1 MRKAVIAIA
10 CLTTLVT
17 SGLAHAQGWPSKPI
31 KIVSPFAPGGPT
43 DTLARPVAEHLGKVL
58 GQPVTIENRP
68 GAGSTLGGV
77 AVAKAEPDG
86 YTILFG
92 TNSAFS
98 IGPALYAKAGYTGAS
113 FAPIILVGESPM
125 VLCVSIKSGV
135 NSVAELV
142 DAARKAP
149 EAFSFASVGVA
160 TSTHLLGERFNQVAG
175 LKMAHVPYRGSAPA
189 MNDIVGGQVQ
199 VFFDVASSALP
210 NAQANNLKVIMVLD
224 SKRHP
229 LLPGAPTS
237 AEAGYA
243 DFIGTFWGGMAAPAG
258 TPQPIIDRLNKEV
271 NELIKT
277 PEFVKLLANLTFS
290 PVGGTP
296 ARLGE
301 QMERETRFWK
311 EIGDRAGIRVD

>member
-1 MRKAVIAIA
+1 MKKAVAIIAGWA
-10 CLTTLVT
+10 LLCGA
-17 SGLAHAQGWPSKPI
+17 GLAQAQSWPTKPI
-31 KIVSPFAPGGPT
+31 KIVSPFAAGGPT

-68 GAGSTLGGV
+68 GAGSTLGGI

-98 IGPALYAKAGYTGAS
+98 IGPALYAKAGYSAAS
-113 FAPIILVGESPM
+113 FAPIILVAEAPM

-135 NSVAELV
+135 QSVAGLIAE
-142 DAARKAP
+142 AKKTP

-189 MNDIVGGQVQ
+189 MNDLVGGQVQ
-199 VFFDVASSALP
+199 VFFDVASSAYP
-210 NAQANNLKVIMVLD
+210 NAQANNIKVIMVLD
-224 SKRHP
+224 TKRHP
-229 LLPGAPTS
+229 LLPDAPTS
-237 AEAGYA
+237 AEAGYP

-271 NELIKT
+271 NDLIKT
-277 PEFVKLLANLTFS
+277 PEFVKLLTTVTFR
-290 PVGGTP
+290 PVGGAP
-296 ARLGE
+296 SRLAE
-301 QMERETRFWK
+301 QMARESKFWK